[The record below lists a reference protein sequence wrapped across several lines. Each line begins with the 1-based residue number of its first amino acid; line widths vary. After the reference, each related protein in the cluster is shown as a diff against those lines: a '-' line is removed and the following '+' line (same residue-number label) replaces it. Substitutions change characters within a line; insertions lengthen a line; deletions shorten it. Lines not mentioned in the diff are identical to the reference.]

1 MRFVVFQCQGD
12 RDMFVVTDEAHAATL
27 PKVLIPGGGDLER
40 VGAFP
45 EMGKD
50 RVAFDET
57 LAKNSIAH
65 QGYYLFEAKS
75 FDPVAEPPLAMP
87 V

>member
-1 MRFVVFQCQGD
+1 MRFVIFQCQRD
-12 RDMFVVTDEAHAATL
+12 RDMFVVTDDEHAVRL
-27 PKVLIPGGGDLER
+27 PKELSHLHGRLER

-45 EMGKD
+45 EMGED

-57 LAKNSIAH
+57 LAKNSITH

-75 FDPVAEPPLAMP
+75 FDAVAEPPETMP
-87 V
+87 G

>member
-1 MRFVVFQCQGD
+1 MRFVIFQCQRD
-12 RDMFVVTDEAHAATL
+12 RDIFVVTDGEHADKL
-27 PKVLIPGGGDLER
+27 PKELTNLHGRLER

-45 EMGKD
+45 EMGRD

-57 LAKNSIAH
+57 LAKNTIAH

-75 FDPVAEPPLAMP
+75 FDPVAEPPMAMP

>member
-1 MRFVVFQCQGD
+1 MRFVVFQCQRD
-12 RDMFVVTDEAHAATL
+12 RDMFVVTDDAHADKL
-27 PKVLIPGGGDLER
+27 PTELTDLHGRLER

-45 EMGKD
+45 EMGRD

-65 QGYYLFEAKS
+65 QGYYLFEARS
-75 FDPVAEPPLAMP
+75 FDAVAEAPTAMP